1 MACGLSSTFERDV
14 STSSRLLQGTLSDFT
29 DSGTFNA
36 DKHASVVSEMGAPT
50 AVNKEAVQAA
60 VEIIMTKFTGIAIII
75 EEAVKAAVEIL
86 TARFRGC
93 FDRKFADFQLELSVK
108 DKEIESL
115 KLQLEVFKRELSAL
129 QGHNEPE
136 GKSMEEAATAEA
148 AENENELF
156 SMKEEIQNG
165 GDLEKESVASLQE
178 DKGRVSEQSCRYEE
192 DEDSVINLPVHG
204 DGGLWHQF
212 VQIKEETST
221 PDTALIKE
229 EVCEEGTV
237 NPEIQG
243 SEVESC
249 CMSGNES
256 PRLQTA
262 SAYGSPDADV
272 PIRQMSI
279 HRRCC
284 SPLLLNDREQQE
296 IKTPMR
302 DSNRKG
308 RLSAAQRSHKSSSQ
322 VKDEICEEGSV
333 NTKRQSNSLQSG
345 YDTEE
350 DFLKLQ
356 SANPE
361 MRELARPTSIRR
373 RRCTPQLLSIGEEH
387 GRAETL
393 LWKKRTEKPTSR
405 KTQWEDRASNSTHT
419 GSNLQEHWGSF
430 ITSAYQPSP
439 LSKSHGSCQEHPQ
452 HGEEM
457 SKPTFLPVATTDEC
471 VQRSAAP
478 ALAVAEMGTTKSPQ
492 WIQSSMAPHHCP
504 ICGKRFKMKRYLN
517 RHQRIHTGEK
527 PFCCSE
533 CGKRFLKKYH
543 LQQHEKTHAGD
554 KPFSCAQCGK
564 RFGRKYYLQQHQ
576 RIHTGEKPYGCSQC
590 GQRFLRKDYLQQHH
604 LSHTGEKPYCCSQCG
619 KKLKHK
625 ISLVHH
631 QWIHTGEKLHCCSEC
646 GKRFTL
652 KSNLQKHQRIHTGEK
667 PYCCTECGK
676 RFTQKSHLQQHQC
689 KTMQL
694 M

>member
-308 RLSAAQRSHKSSSQ
+308 RLSAAQRSHK
-322 VKDEICEEGSV
+322 
-333 NTKRQSNSLQSG
+333 
-345 YDTEE
+345 
-350 DFLKLQ
+350 
-356 SANPE
+356 
-361 MRELARPTSIRR
+361 
-373 RRCTPQLLSIGEEH
+373 
-387 GRAETL
+387 
-393 LWKKRTEKPTSR
+393 
-405 KTQWEDRASNSTHT
+405 
-419 GSNLQEHWGSF
+419 NLQEHWGSF